1 MYYRIIKS
9 NCVINRCLEWNF
21 NLKSYNP
28 LENAGSNF
36 IILLIIKIIAMKTT
50 DSKTTKETTPR
61 GVTKPKSNAASGL
74 TELFEEGLKD
84 IYWAEKALTKALP
97 TMVKNASSV
106 ELKDAIDNHLTETE
120 EQITRLEEVFKII
133 GKKATA
139 KKCDAME
146 GLIEEAKGML
156 EETEIG
162 VVRDAGIIAASQ
174 KIEHYEIATYGTLRQ
189 FAETLGLPEAA
200 TLLEQTLD
208 EEKGADKTLTEVAVN
223 AINLEAAEI
232 E

>member
-1 MYYRIIKS
+1 
-9 NCVINRCLEWNF
+9 
-21 NLKSYNP
+21 
-28 LENAGSNF
+28 
-36 IILLIIKIIAMKTT
+36 MKTVNNKNEST
-50 DSKTTKETTPR
+50 AKQEVKR
-61 GVTKPKSNAASGL
+61 GVTKPKSNAAAGL
-74 TELFEEGLKD
+74 NELFEDGLKD

-97 TMVKNASSV
+97 VMSRNATSE
-106 ELKDAIDNHLTETE
+106 ELISAINNHLVETE
-120 EQITRLEEVFKII
+120 EHVTRLEKIFDLI

-146 GLIEEAKGML
+146 GLIEEGKGIL

-189 FAETLGLPEAA
+189 FAETLGLEEAA
-200 TLLEQTLD
+200 SLLELTLD
-208 EEKGADKTLTEVAVN
+208 EEKGADKLLTEVAVN
-223 AINLEAAEI
+223 AVNLEAAEA

>member
-1 MYYRIIKS
+1 
-9 NCVINRCLEWNF
+9 
-21 NLKSYNP
+21 
-28 LENAGSNF
+28 
-36 IILLIIKIIAMKTT
+36 MKTT
-50 DSKTTKETTPR
+50 EKKKETAPKQEAKR
-61 GVTKPKSNAASGL
+61 GVVKPKSNAAAGL
-74 TELFEEGLKD
+74 TELFEDSLKD

-97 TMVKNASSV
+97 TMAKNATSA
-106 ELKDAIDNHLTETE
+106 ELIDAINNHLIETE
-120 EQITRLEEVFKII
+120 EHINRLEQVFEII

-146 GLIEEAKGML
+146 GLIEEGKGIL

-189 FAETLGLPEAA
+189 FAETLGLPDAA
-200 TLLEQTLD
+200 ALLELTLD
-208 EEKGADKTLTEVAVN
+208 EEKGADKKLTEVAVN
-223 AINLEAAEI
+223 AVNLEAAEI

>member
-1 MYYRIIKS
+1 MSNINYNKS
-9 NCVINRCLEWNF
+9 FIMET
-21 NLKSYNP
+21 KS
-28 LENAGSNF
+28 
-36 IILLIIKIIAMKTT
+36 KKQTT
-50 DSKTTKETTPR
+50 AKQPVKA

-74 TELFEEGLKD
+74 TELFEDGLKD

-97 TMVKNASSV
+97 LMAKNATSP
-106 ELKDAIDNHLTETE
+106 ELVDAITNHLTETKE
-120 EQITRLEEVFKII
+120 HVTRLEQVFESI

-146 GLIEEAKGML
+146 GLIEEGKSIL

-189 FAETLGLPEAA
+189 FAETLGLTDAA
-200 TLLEQTLD
+200 SLLELTLD
-208 EEKGADKTLTEVAVN
+208 EEKGADKKLTEVAVA
-223 AINLEAAEI
+223 AINVEAAE
-232 E
+232 EDEA

>member
-1 MYYRIIKS
+1 
-9 NCVINRCLEWNF
+9 
-21 NLKSYNP
+21 
-28 LENAGSNF
+28 
-36 IILLIIKIIAMKTT
+36 MKFL
-50 DSKTTKETTPR
+50 
-61 GVTKPKSNAASGL
+61 PKSLHQKLLQREQNNALRQLVLPNNLVDFSSNDYLGL
-74 TELFEEGLKD
+74 AKSEEIFQQTDDLLVSRNYKVNGATGSRLLTGNHS
-84 IYWAEKALTKALP
+84 IY
-97 TMVKNASSV
+97 
-106 ELKDAIDNHLTETE
+106 TETE
-120 EQITRLEEVFKII
+120 EQIVRLEEVFKII

-156 EETEIG
+156 EETELG

-208 EEKGADKTLTEVAVN
+208 EEKGADKILTEVAVN
-223 AINLEAAEI
+223 AVNLEAAEI
-232 E
+232 ESLMRAGRA